1 MTGTLGATAEEGNGS
16 TLRRDA
22 AGTLEGTLK
31 ENFGAS
37 FQDHTML
44 KATTNPGLGGLSE
57 PEVVP
62 SEDAK
67 VALRRC
73 RELLRTDFG
82 ANEDL
87 WLPPAE
93 GLEGEASEPKL
104 QAEEDPQGGGLF
116 LSHVWD
122 EPFAWAEHF
131 QQSFASAKALQ
142 VSTALQEAERRH
154 LHEEGAAARER
165 APRPSLSMP
174 KLRRHTMGF
183 QFEQVWVDFASLPP
197 PVSPSDHPLEQTI
210 FGPYRLPVEEL
221 KRFVPRENGRE
232 PSKATLAKK
241 GYTLMHLPEGHH
253 FTGSMRKT
261 EWDDHGRPLREP
273 ELEEVSWSIPAGWH
287 FIRNCRV
294 IPEGFMSPSDAAEK
308 PQYRCAGIHSPG

>member
-73 RELLRTDFG
+73 RELLRTVPLEDFG

-154 LHEEGAAARER
+154 LHEEGAAAR
-165 APRPSLSMP
+165 
-174 KLRRHTMGF
+174 
-183 QFEQVWVDFASLPP
+183 VWVDFASLPP

-261 EWDDHGRPLREP
+261 E
-273 ELEEVSWSIPAGWH
+273 
-287 FIRNCRV
+287 
-294 IPEGFMSPSDAAEK
+294 
-308 PQYRCAGIHSPG
+308 